1 MSVMTASAW
10 LAILSGIPIG
20 LQLGATGTGGGI
32 LAVPMMVYIAG
43 IPVQQAPAMSLV
55 IVACSALFGSWDYG
69 RAGLVKGKAALAFSW
84 AGILGSWI
92 GAYGNSL
99 AQREMLLIL
108 FGIMLLG
115 KLGPTMKLITVLFG
129 IWVLMTGIWL
139 ASAGWEYRK
148 NGPPGLLMLIA
159 GILSIVA
166 GVAIIFDINIG
177 AVWISTLL
185 GVQSLLAGIGLV
197 LLAFIK
203 RKVVSKLKSEGAIF
217 RNS

>member
-1 MSVMTASAW
+1 MSTLFRKWWIILLQGILLIIISFIFFNNPSEV
-10 LAILSGIPIG
+10 LAIISLWVGLLTIAIG
-20 LQLGATGTGGGI
+20 VMGLVGHF
-32 LAVPMMVYIAG
+32 MMDKDEREN
-43 IPVQQAPAMSLV
+43 
-55 IVACSALFGSWDYG
+55 SALLWSIVT
-69 RAGLVKGKAALAFSW
+69 L
-84 AGILGSWI
+84 
-92 GAYGNSL
+92 
-99 AQREMLLIL
+99 L
-108 FGIMLLG
+108 FGIMLVG
-115 KLGPTMKLITVLFG
+115 KLGLTMKLITVLFG

-139 ASAGWEYRK
+139 ASAGWEYRR

-159 GILSIVA
+159 GILSIIA

-197 LLAFIK
+197 ILAMIK